1 MEIFTEEFKNTLLD
15 EIPSFREFG
24 HKFINGEVS
33 KMDFKKVSGGFGIYA
48 QRDQKSFMIRLRV
61 SCGVFSREQ
70 LNKIYEIAK
79 KYNLEK
85 IHLTTRQAVQLHDL
99 SIDDVCDI
107 MTECIHKDIFTRG
120 GGGNFPR
127 NVAISP
133 LSGVDIDDKFDIVP
147 YALACDNHFI
157 KNSYTYKLP
166 RKLKVSVASNDK
178 DASHCTVQDLGFVAC
193 KDGIKECFKIY
204 FGGGMGRNPKIGIE
218 LGESIDAKDIL
229 YHLDAMV
236 LMYERNGNYEN
247 KNKARVRYMIDTLG
261 EDGFISEYKKALN
274 DVKAKGGLGLTI
286 LPIDYEKNGFE
297 IDLTHTRLFKQ
308 KQQGLYSVYV
318 HPIGGQFMLNDYKD
332 LLDELNEMENIY
344 VRSSMSEGFY
354 ILNLNG
360 NEAKKILD
368 LTSKY
373 SAETKL
379 EQSVACIGVPIC
391 QMGVLKSQHLL
402 CDIISYFKDNNYKE
416 DILPSVHI
424 AGCANSCAVPQ
435 IGGIGFI
442 GKMKRVNDVSTPVY
456 EISVGGNVG
465 VSKSKFGK
473 IYGDIK
479 EDEVKIFLLELSKTI
494 ESFKVTFEDFIT
506 NNEDELKNILSKYL
520 VLELSN

>member
-1 MEIFTEEFKNTLLD
+1 MNNIFTEDFKKVLLS
-15 EIPSFREFG
+15 EIPSFRDYG
-24 HKFINGEVS
+24 HKFMNGEVS

-70 LNKIYEIAK
+70 LHKVYEIAK
-79 KYNLEK
+79 KYKLEK

-107 MTECIHKDIFTRG
+107 MEECIHKDIFTRG

-133 LSGVDIDDKFDIVP
+133 LSGVDKDDKFDIVP

-178 DASHCTVQDLGFVAC
+178 DDSHCTAQDLGFVAT
-193 KDGIKECFKIY
+193 KDGTNECFKVY
-204 FGGGMGRNPKIGIE
+204 FGGGIGRNPKLAIE
-218 LGESIDAKDIL
+218 YDEIIKAKDIL

-236 LMYERNGNYEN
+236 LMFKKNGNYEN
-247 KNKARVRYMIDTLG
+247 KNKARVRYMIDSLG
-261 EDGFISEYKKALN
+261 EDGFRDEYKKALEE
-274 DVKAKGGLGLTI
+274 VKSKGGLDLTI

-297 IDLTHTRLFKQ
+297 IDMQHTRLFEQKQ
-308 KQQGLYSVYV
+308 KGLYSVYV
-318 HPIGGQFMLNDYKD
+318 HPIGGQFALKDYKA
-332 LLDELNEMENIY
+332 LLDTLDEMENIH

-368 LTSKY
+368 LTSSY
-373 SAETKL
+373 SGETKL

-391 QMGVLKSQHLL
+391 QMGILRSQHLL
-402 CDIISYFKDNNYKE
+402 EDILQYFKSKNYTK
-416 DILPSVHI
+416 DILPSIHI
-424 AGCANSCAVPQ
+424 AGCPNSCAVPQ
-435 IGGIGFI
+435 ISGIGFI
-442 GKMKRVNDVSTPVY
+442 GKMKRVNDASTPVY
-456 EISVGGNVG
+456 ELSIGGE
-465 VSKSKFGK
+465 FGIGK
-473 IYGDIK
+473 TKLGTVYGDIK
-479 EDEVKIFLLELSKTI
+479 EDEVKEFLYELSEEIDKCNL
-494 ESFKVTFEDFIT
+494 SFSQFISNDNAKFE
-506 NNEDELKNILSKYL
+506 ELLSKYL
-520 VLELSN
+520 V